1 MKSCNTSGHRA
12 PSANGTNI
20 RTNIAYGKTSSL
32 TKEFLGSGIAAAG
45 AISLGGALP
54 ASARDWEDYSARFS
68 GSLGDS
74 LPDSPLKP
82 DDEAGWKAIAKNYDV
97 TTKITNLEN
106 GYWGIMAIPVL
117 NEYKRLTEFINQE
130 NTFLRDYN
138 IQRPT
143 AAFAILS
150 RVS

>member
-1 MKSCNTSGHRA
+1 MIKPYFANWPQVTASENRRVMKSDKEL
-12 PSANGTNI
+12 
-20 RTNIAYGKTSSL
+20 KTRR
-32 TKEFLGSGIAAAG
+32 EFLRQSAAA
-45 AISLGGALP
+45 AVLLGGALP

-68 GSLGDS
+68 GALGDS

-82 DDEAGWKAIAKNYDV
+82 DDEGGWKAIAKNYDV

-117 NEYKRLTEFINQE
+117 GEYKQLTEFINKE
-130 NTFLRDYN
+130 TPSLRDCS
-138 IQRPT
+138 IQRPI